1 MMKEQKLMNTLLIGG
16 IIVAI
21 LVFGSIYTTIRTNS
35 SSSDV
40 FEAAP
45 MIEEYN
51 TTLSF
56 DNL

>member
-1 MMKEQKLMNTLLIGG
+1 MKEQKLMNTLLIGG
-16 IIVAI
+16 IIAAI

-45 MIEEYN
+45 IIEQYD
-51 TTLSF
+51 TKLSF
-56 DNL
+56 DSL